1 MAKRRRTQPAAT
13 GKTHGVIN
21 GAGEVVEQNI
31 DSTIRENYMPYAMSV
46 ILSRLFRRLTDLNRR
61 TESCFIQ
68 CIKWDF

>member
-46 ILSRLFRRLTDLNRR
+46 ILSQIGRAHV
-61 TESCFIQ
+61 
-68 CIKWDF
+68 